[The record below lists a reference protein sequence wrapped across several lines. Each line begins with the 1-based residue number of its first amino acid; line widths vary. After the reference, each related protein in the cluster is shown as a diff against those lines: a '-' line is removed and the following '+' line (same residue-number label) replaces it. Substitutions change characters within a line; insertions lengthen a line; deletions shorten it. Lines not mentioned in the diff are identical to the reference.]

1 MLFFLRD
8 GVRVGRGDRPA
19 APLDAR
25 DPTALLAHLGDAV
38 SFADDLTA
46 GCLMR
51 ALSPWSASLSLLT
64 GADMRDWTASVGG
77 SQAKPADAAPIL
89 TEGERLASLV
99 VEPVLALDGFGGLVT
114 LAVEWRVHCESDE
127 APGTRFALPADPF
140 LWAHLPFRLRTQ
152 ARAEGAAAGS
162 AKALA
167 GLTVEPNLCDTVVF
181 GFLNEISDAPTP
193 AAALARETALKRE
206 IAMFRPPSA

>member
-1 MLFFLRD
+1 MLFFRRD

-19 APLDAR
+19 VPLDAR

-38 SFADDLTA
+38 SFAEDLTA

-51 ALSPWSASLSLLT
+51 ALSPWSASLSILT
-64 GADMRDWTASVGG
+64 GSDMRDWTASVGG
-77 SQAKPADAAPIL
+77 SQAKPAEAAP
-89 TEGERLASLV
+89 TPAEGERLSSVV
-99 VEPVLALDGFGGLVT
+99 VEPVLVLGGSGGPVT
-114 LAVEWRVHCESDE
+114 LAVEWRVHCESEE

-140 LWAHLPFRLRTQ
+140 LWAHLPFRLRTR

-162 AKALA
+162 ATVLA

-181 GFLNEISDAPTP
+181 GFLGEISDAPTP

-206 IAMFRPPSA
+206 LAMFRPPTA